1 MTIFEAKNFIAQKI
15 KKVSQTPFLD
25 AEIFLQ
31 NVLGKDKTF
40 ILLNKDFALDE
51 SQERKIIEWTL
62 ARSQGL
68 AVAYIVGKKEFFG
81 YDFFVNQNVLPPK
94 PDTEVLV
101 SRAVEIISEKISAN
115 ENSILTVCDM
125 CAGSGCIALS
135 VLRTLADDERI
146 PFERLPQFVL
156 ADISRSALD
165 VAKKN
170 AEKLLHGVEM
180 PCVKFIQSNLFEAV
194 PFSFDVIL
202 ANPPYVPH
210 EEARALLA
218 DGRGEPL
225 LALDGDI
232 SENGDFSGTSD
243 GLEVA
248 RRLALEVR
256 NHILPNGIFL
266 METGEY
272 NADVAA
278 DFLRFH
284 NFRHV
289 KVECDLEGQ
298 KRVVVAS
305 FEKSRV

>member
-1 MTIFEAKNFIAQKI
+1 MQMTIFEAKNFIAQKI
-15 KKVSQTPFLD
+15 KNVSRTPFLD

-40 ILLNKDFALDE
+40 ILLNKNFALDE
-51 SQERKIIEWTL
+51 SQERKIIEWT
-62 ARSQGL
+62 REREQGL

-135 VLRTLADDERI
+135 VLRTLEDDERI
-146 PFERLPQFVL
+146 PFERLPQFVMV
-156 ADISRSALD
+156 DISRGALD

-170 AEKLLHGVEM
+170 AESLLHGAEISR
-180 PCVKFIQSNLFEAV
+180 VKFIQSNLFEAV

-248 RRLALEVR
+248 RRLALEAK
-256 NHILPNGIFL
+256 NHLSPNGIFL

-272 NADVAA
+272 NADAA
-278 DFLRFH
+278 AVFLRLN
-284 NFRHV
+284 NFRDI
-289 KVECDLEGQ
+289 KIERDLEGE
-298 KRVVVAS
+298 KRVVIAGV
-305 FEKSRV
+305 